1 MNYRIYS
8 KVNKKLRVKNP
19 LLKIEYTF
27 LEINNNNNMILNP
40 KPNPKLNPKP
50 KILIVSSIIITIMM
64 EIYRKKVHKKVH
76 KKIIIS
82 NKINDILYVCIYY
95 SLTILLF
102 KQKN

>member
-64 EIYRKKVHKKVH
+64 EIYRKKVHKK
-76 KKIIIS
+76 IIIC
-82 NKINDILYVCIYY
+82 NKINDILYVCIYF

-102 KQKN
+102 